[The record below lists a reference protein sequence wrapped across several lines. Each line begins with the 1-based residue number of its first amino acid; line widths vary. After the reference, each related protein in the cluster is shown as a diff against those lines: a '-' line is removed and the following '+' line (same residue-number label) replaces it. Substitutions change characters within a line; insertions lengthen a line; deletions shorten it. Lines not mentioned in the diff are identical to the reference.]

1 MSVSLVCVFNNP
13 AVRAECLDRSLAQAD
28 PDRIELVAVD
38 NTDHRFPTAGAALN
52 HGARLA
58 RHDVV
63 CFVHQDVYLHSVSR
77 LLEVADLLG
86 TDTGEWGLLGAAGID
101 ADGEIVGM
109 LRDRV
114 QLIGASAIEPVE
126 VDSLDEVLFLARR
139 ELVLREPLVEDA
151 DLAWHAYAVEYGVRL
166 RELGLRVGAVD
177 LAITHNSL
185 TVNLA
190 RLAEAHHRVAELHPA
205 AVPVR
210 TTCGVVGA
218 QTSWLRSSAVVRR
231 HGWRRRGLA
240 ESLTARRARDRAGA
254 GRPVLADVRLDV
266 DDVVLLPGER
276 FRVVNVDR
284 TGAFSSVAGD
294 PLELT
299 RRGEPFELVAVHGAT
314 ELLAHLRSETPG
326 PLLCTNLT
334 IDDLAG
340 LGAAGALGDDAVVG
354 IHESD
359 VWLLTGVAVD
369 RLPPAW
375 LRGRAVPFN
384 ALRPLGHE
392 PRRQGTPEGRVA
404 IAAPAQSGS
413 RGEGGVLH

>member
-1 MSVSLVCVFNNP
+1 MSVSLVCVFNDP
-13 AVRAECLDRSLAQAD
+13 AVREQCLDRSVAGVG
-28 PDRIELVAVD
+28 PDRIELVVVD
-38 NTDHRFPTAGAALN
+38 NTDRRFPTAGAALN

-58 RHDVV
+58 RHDVI
-63 CFVHQDVYLHSVSR
+63 CFVHQDVYLHSTSR
-77 LLEVADLLG
+77 LLDVADMLRDG
-86 TDTGEWGLLGAAGID
+86 ADGWGLLGAAGVGSG
-101 ADGEIVGM
+101 GEVVGL

-114 QLIGASAIEPVE
+114 QLIGLSAVEPVE
-126 VDSLDEVLFLARR
+126 VDSLDEVLFLVKR
-139 ELVLREPLVEDA
+139 ELVLREPLAEDP

-190 RLAEAHHRVAELHPA
+190 RLAEAHHRVAELHPG

-218 QTSWLRSSAVVRR
+218 ETGWLRSSTVVRR

-266 DDVVLLPGER
+266 DDVALVAGER
-276 FRVVNVDR
+276 FRVVNVDP

-299 RRGEPFELVAVHGAT
+299 RRGEPFELFSVHDPA
-314 ELLAHLRSETPG
+314 ELLAHLRSETSG

-334 IDDLAG
+334 IDDLAR
-340 LGAAGALGDDAVVG
+340 LGAAGVVHDDAVVG

-359 VWLLTGVAVD
+359 VWLLTGVATD
-369 RLPPAW
+369 RLPHAW
-375 LRGRAVPFN
+375 LTGRAVPFS
-384 ALRPLGHE
+384 ALRP
-392 PRRQGTPEGRVA
+392 
-404 IAAPAQSGS
+404 IAAEARHRGSSGATAES
-413 RGEGGVLH
+413 AMTLSAPRGGGNDVLH